1 MWTQALS
8 HPFLL
13 LVGCALLIELVS
25 RLLPR
30 SSAGG
35 PAPQYARRLSA
46 VPVLLYVAILGFYL
60 LTPAYEDHVEP
71 SVTAVS
77 WAIVQG
83 QPAYPDPDGPA
94 MYGLPYGPMLFL
106 ANGLTMRVLGPGLA
120 SSKVA
125 GCAAALASLL
135 LVAIAL
141 RRAPVPDRRAALA
154 LMPLLYLTFGAASF
168 WVRAEPLLL
177 LCAAA
182 SVLSVT
188 VPALPAVVVA
198 GVSLGLATN
207 LKVSAPIYLIPA
219 LALLWR
225 RHGLPAVVGVV
236 AISAVIAAAPFLVS
250 GTFSPSTYL
259 YWLGSAASEGVRIQ
273 GIPGALERA
282 AFLSMPLLMAAGDR
296 RCDKELSGMT
306 LFRVTLVASML
317 LSLPAAIKHGTG
329 PYHFL
334 PFVPSVVYAG
344 RLRTWLLI
352 RPSAMIAACVTIA
365 FVALSMWVPPVT
377 ALPGRQ
383 IVEELRH
390 LERLHAGTSA
400 MGYSAAYRPSFF
412 RPVLVFDG
420 QPYVLDSA
428 SVMDWH
434 WRGRPFPPAVIDGLR
449 KCAVQTWM
457 LPRGA
462 PPFQLPNAYPVA
474 GDIFPEEFRRAFQ
487 ENYVLET
494 RGQWFDVWRCG
505 R

>member
-25 RLLPR
+25 RVLPR

-46 VPVLLYVAILGFYL
+46 VPILLYIAILGFYL

-106 ANGLTMRVLGPGLA
+106 ANGLTMRVLGPGIA

-141 RRAPVPDRRAALA
+141 RRAPVPDRRAALV

-182 SVLSVT
+182 GVLSVT

-198 GVSLGLATN
+198 GVS
-207 LKVSAPIYLIPA
+207 
-219 LALLWR
+219 
-225 RHGLPAVVGVV
+225 
-236 AISAVIAAAPFLVS
+236 
-250 GTFSPSTYL
+250 
-259 YWLGSAASEGVRIQ
+259 
-273 GIPGALERA
+273 
-282 AFLSMPLLMAAGDR
+282 
-296 RCDKELSGMT
+296 
-306 LFRVTLVASML
+306 
-317 LSLPAAIKHGTG
+317 
-329 PYHFL
+329 
-334 PFVPSVVYAG
+334 
-344 RLRTWLLI
+344 
-352 RPSAMIAACVTIA
+352 
-365 FVALSMWVPPVT
+365 
-377 ALPGRQ
+377 
-383 IVEELRH
+383 
-390 LERLHAGTSA
+390 
-400 MGYSAAYRPSFF
+400 
-412 RPVLVFDG
+412 
-420 QPYVLDSA
+420 
-428 SVMDWH
+428 
-434 WRGRPFPPAVIDGLR
+434 
-449 KCAVQTWM
+449 
-457 LPRGA
+457 
-462 PPFQLPNAYPVA
+462 
-474 GDIFPEEFRRAFQ
+474 
-487 ENYVLET
+487 
-494 RGQWFDVWRCG
+494 
-505 R
+505 